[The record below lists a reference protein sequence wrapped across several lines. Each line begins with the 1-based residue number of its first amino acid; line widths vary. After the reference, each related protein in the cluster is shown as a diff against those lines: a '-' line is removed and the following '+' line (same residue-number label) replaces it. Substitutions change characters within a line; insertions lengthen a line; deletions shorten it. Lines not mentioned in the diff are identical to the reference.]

1 MEYSPG
7 AQVGI
12 LIREEPAYTFN
23 ILGEWSTGANFAV
36 DKLKQVT
43 YNSQSNYVFQLPNKE
58 KAYIYMGDRWNRNS
72 PEKSHLVW
80 LPISM
85 RSGYPI
91 VKWYDNWNLSVFDN
105 HVPL

>member
-1 MEYSPG
+1 
-7 AQVGI
+7 
-12 LIREEPAYTFN
+12 
-23 ILGEWSTGANFAV
+23 
-36 DKLKQVT
+36 
-43 YNSQSNYVFQLPNKE
+43 
-58 KAYIYMGDRWNRNS
+58 MGDRWNRNS

-105 HVPL
+105 MYRYKRAESIISGNIYALLEKHPIV